1 MFYLKKKEGEKNAF
15 KYRANNNVLQM
26 NYKKFYINSF

>member
-1 MFYLKKKEGEKNAF
+1 MFYLKKEGEKNAF
-15 KYRANNNVLQM
+15 KYRANNNVLQT